1 MCPICLASFFT
12 YLCQYLKYHYQNSIP
27 IIRVECLSCGSTHA
41 LIPEFS
47 LPGTSIGTA
56 EANEYMYCR
65 QDGISQKA
73 ASKVFT
79 SRGMSRKYGIRFEKM
94 MTGAKQRAMAL
105 FPDGKSILHSPL
117 LLFNS
122 RDRSTTHAIQ
132 FVNSMFLKEGY
143 NPLFFSRRN
152 ILRIRENKQGRALPL
167 NKGAIWSDIE
177 KLDSS

>member
-1 MCPICLASFFT
+1 MGSFFT
-12 YLCQYLKYHYQNSIP
+12 YLCHYPKYYYQKSIP

-65 QDGISQKA
+65 QNGVSQKT
-73 ASKVFT
+73 ASEIFT
-79 SRGMSRKYGIRFEKM
+79 TKGMSQRYGIRFEKRM
-94 MTGAKQRAMAL
+94 MAARHKAMAL
-105 FPDGKSILHSPL
+105 FSDKKNILHNPL

-122 RDRSTTHAIQ
+122 RDESTLPAIQ
-132 FVNSMFLKEGY
+132 LVNYQFLKAGY

-152 ILRIRENKQGRALPL
+152 ILRVRENKLGKGLPL
-167 NKGAIWSDIE
+167 NKGAIWSAVEI
-177 KLDSS
+177 LNSS

>member
-1 MCPICLASFFT
+1 MCPVCMKSIFT
-12 YLCQYLKYHYQNSIP
+12 YLCQYQKYHYQNQIP
-27 IIRVECLSCGSTHA
+27 IIRVVCQSCGCTHA

-56 EANEYMYCR
+56 EANKYMNCR
-65 QDGISQKA
+65 QKGISQKV
-73 ASKVFT
+73 ASEVFT

-94 MTGAKQRAMAL
+94 MDVANQRAMAL
-105 FPDGKSILHSPL
+105 FPDGKSILHNPL

-122 RDRSTTHAIQ
+122 TISSTLVIP

-143 NPLFFSRRN
+143 NPLYFSRRN
-152 ILRIRENKQGRALPL
+152 ILRVRENKLGRVVPL

-177 KLDSS
+177 ILDSS